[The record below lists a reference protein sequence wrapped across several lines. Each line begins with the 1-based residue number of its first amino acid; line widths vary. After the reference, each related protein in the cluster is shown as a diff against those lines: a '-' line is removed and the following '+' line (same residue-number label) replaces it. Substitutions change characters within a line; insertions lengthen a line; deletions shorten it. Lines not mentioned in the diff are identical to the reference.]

1 LKRTNLED
9 IEPDPALPLDLGIL
23 LATWKDGIREW
34 RDNLGAP
41 PPEAVTWQ
49 IYPEGPSI
57 GGILLHLA
65 SCDQF
70 WLQEFAEKATLDRT
84 DPAIAYDLSMDQY
97 IPRWPAPPAEPI
109 EWYFDILDRAR
120 TSVFASIAQ
129 HSDSLSEHPN
139 GEYASTY
146 RWIVAHLVQ
155 HDSYHGGQ
163 AVLLHETWKKLSASS
178 Y

>member
-1 LKRTNLED
+1 MPCGQR
-9 IEPDPALPLDLGIL
+9 ADLCAASG
-23 LATWKDGIREW
+23 AT
-34 RDNLGAP
+34 
-41 PPEAVTWQ
+41 VC
-49 IYPEGPSI
+49 S
-57 GGILLHLA
+57 
-65 SCDQF
+65 
-70 WLQEFAEKATLDRT
+70 
-84 DPAIAYDLSMDQY
+84 
-97 IPRWPAPPAEPI
+97 
-109 EWYFDILDRAR
+109 DRAR